1 MFVVS
6 KCNIVVPSKDGM
18 RTFPMPKGFMGEV
31 PDWVTDTRYFAEL
44 VKDGKVGV
52 PNSKKDK
59 DIQELADNQV
69 PRRKKQN

>member
-6 KCNIVVPSKDGM
+6 KCNIIVPSKDGM

-52 PNSKKDK
+52 PNSKKDRDVANVVEK
-59 DIQELADNQV
+59 PV
-69 PRRKKQN
+69 RGKKTE